1 MSTFPFDLRRSVLS
15 CLWDDT
21 RYKLMVFRTIDD
33 DDDKDDH
40 DHHDDNDD
48 DWIKNM
54 VTIL

>member
-1 MSTFPFDLRRSVLS
+1 
-15 CLWDDT
+15 
-21 RYKLMVFRTIDD
+21 MVFRTIDD